1 MTKTMTRMIAAVA
14 AMGLV
19 ATPIVAQAGT
29 RAGDSAATYSTSEAG
44 PGLGREAEGE
54 GQAAGGFVWLI
65 FGVAATALTYAG
77 LLASGAIQDGD
88 AQCISPGA
96 TADC

>member
-19 ATPIVAQAGT
+19 ATPIVAQANT
-29 RAGDSAATYSTSEAG
+29 RASDSAATYSTVNAA

-54 GQAAGGFVWLI
+54 GAVAGPIVWIVGLLGFTAAGF
-65 FGVAATALTYAG
+65 AAAIAAG
-77 LLASGAIQDGD
+77 EFTEADGE
-88 AQCISPGA
+88 CISPGA
-96 TADC
+96 C